1 MTIIGNTM
9 FKNSALIA
17 AAAIFFLTPMVYEE
31 DCSENSST
39 IYANLISW
47 NPPTNGNGIGL
58 FS

>member
-1 MTIIGNTM
+1 M